1 MSFEDDISNKA
12 KDFGGQAKEKFGEA
26 TGNEEVEREGQAQQG
41 EAAADSL
48 KDKVG
53 DTFDKVR
60 DGAQGAGEKVS
71 GFVKG
76 IFDKDDKGE
85 NGEK

>member
-1 MSFEDDISNKA
+1 MSFGDDISNKA

-26 TGNEEVEREGQAQQG
+26 TGNEDVEREGQAQQG

-60 DGAQGAGEKVS
+60 DGAEGAGEKVS

-76 IFDKDDKGE
+76 IFDKDDEGSK
-85 NGEK
+85 

>member
-1 MSFEDDISNKA
+1 MSFGGDISNKA

-60 DGAQGAGEKVS
+60 DGAEGAGEKVS